1 MKKLKV
7 LLSALLVVSVVS
19 GCSSTPKEEP
29 ARTAEEQYMKGYKYV
44 KKSSFKKS
52 AETFEK
58 LEIEHPYSK
67 WAVKAKIMGAY
78 AHYKAKQYDDAI
90 ISLDRFIRF
99 HPGNKDIAY
108 AYYLKARCYYDQI
121 GVVEKDQSVTEKA
134 FEALNQVILRFP
146 YTEYA
151 KDAQGKVLLA
161 HNYMAGQ
168 EMEVGYFYLTQKN
181 YLSALNRFS
190 TVVNYYQTT
199 TYIDEALFRQ
209 VELYTILGLNEE
221 VQNNIKVL
229 KHNYPN
235 SEWTKKAEKLA
246 KIEAKTEAK
255 TE

>member
-1 MKKLKV
+1 MPKIKI
-7 LLSALLVVSVVS
+7 LLSALIVIFTIT
-19 GCSSTPKEEP
+19 GCASTQTEEP
-29 ARTAEEQYMKGYKYV
+29 AKTAEEQYMRGYKYI

-52 AETFEK
+52 ATAFEK

-78 AHYKAKQYDDAI
+78 AHYRAKQYDDAI
-90 ISLDRFIRF
+90 IALDRFIRF

-121 GVVEKDQSVTEKA
+121 GVIEKDQSITEKA

-151 KDAQGKVLLA
+151 KDARGKSLLA

-168 EMEVGYFYLTQKN
+168 EMEIGYYYLTEKN

-190 TVVNYYQTT
+190 TVVNEYETT
-199 TYIDEALFRQ
+199 TYIEEALFRQ
-209 VELYTILGLNEE
+209 IEVYIILGLNEE
-221 VQNNIKVL
+221 ANNNLKVL
-229 KHNYPN
+229 KHNYPE
-235 SEWTKKAEKLA
+235 SEWTEKASKLIKAE
-246 KIEAKTEAK
+246 
-255 TE
+255 